1 MNLQDVL
8 GGVITILLAIYLL
21 WTLIRAEDF

>member
-8 GGVITILLAIYLL
+8 GGAITLFLAIYLL

>member
-8 GGVITILLAIYLL
+8 GGAITLLLAIYLL

>member
-8 GGVITILLAIYLL
+8 GGVITLLLAIYLL

>member
-1 MNLQDVL
+1 MNLEDVL
-8 GGVITILLAIYLL
+8 GGVITLLLAIYLL

>member
-1 MNLQDVL
+1 MNLQDLL
-8 GGVITILLAIYLL
+8 GGAIALALAIYLL